1 MPPIISNT
9 IIAQSFDESIGEDFR
24 RWFEMTEEVV
34 QLRRPK
40 QEAAA
45 GLRSLGRFC
54 FTPSSSH
61 KLPISPGDNPGFEER

>member
-40 QEAAA
+40 QEASA
-45 GLRSLGRFC
+45 GLRSLDDTASR
-54 FTPSSSH
+54 
-61 KLPISPGDNPGFEER
+61 